1 MFRNDTKNETDFTF
15 IYHANLSRFFFSN
28 FVTKERVTKNYNVRG
43 FCNVSEVTAVCAFY
57 T

>member
-1 MFRNDTKNETDFTF
+1 MKQISYSSIMVESFTVF
-15 IYHANLSRFFFSN
+15 LLKLS
-28 FVTKERVTKNYNVRG
+28 VTKERVTKNYNVRG

>member
-1 MFRNDTKNETDFTF
+1 MFRNDTENETDFTF